1 MNGSAHLTGK
11 GSEPDPSGKQV
22 FPATSPCHTGATQ
35 SAGCQGPALPGAPAY
50 LESTN
55 PASSQRYMNAGF
67 EPRGEI
73 TMATGHIVTAMW
85 RPAR

>member
-1 MNGSAHLTGK
+1 M
-11 GSEPDPSGKQV
+11 
-22 FPATSPCHTGATQ
+22 
-35 SAGCQGPALPGAPAY
+35 PALLAETLTRIDAIGAAAY

-55 PASSQRYMNAGF
+55 PVNNQRYMNAGF

-73 TMATGHIVTAMW
+73 IMATGHIVTTMW